1 MVLRRSGRGRRTAV
15 AAVLFIS
22 MYFAVAGETPV
33 KASTPAYIDP
43 TLFAATVPHQMVL
56 GGGYQVQVSLLNNS
70 TQTVEGAVQLTYP
83 EQYFTSDE
91 PVKPF
96 VLSPGDNTLLFFNLI
111 AANPH
116 VGAMNVS
123 ALLFINGTKGFALES
138 TVSTTVDSI
147 QRSQLVN
154 DIPYYALFGVLLV
167 GGLYALALVLR
178 RGRSPGPA
186 LRPSEAG

>member
-1 MVLRRSGRGRRTAV
+1 LGSPSRGRRTTI
-15 AAVLFIS
+15 AAVLFLLI
-22 MYFAVAGETPV
+22 YIAVAGQTPV
-33 KASTPAYIDP
+33 KASTPYIDP
-43 TLFAATVPHQMVL
+43 TLFDATVPHLMVL

-70 TQTVEGAVQLTYP
+70 TRTVEGAVQLVYP

-96 VLSPGDNTLLFFNLI
+96 VLAPGDNTLLAFNLI

-123 ALLFINGTKGFALES
+123 ALLFVNGAKGFALQS

-147 QRSQLVN
+147 QKSQLVN
-154 DIPYYALFGVLLV
+154 DLPYYALIGVFFV
-167 GGLYALALVLR
+167 VGLYALASMLGK
-178 RGRSPGPA
+178 GRSRRLAPKAP
-186 LRPSEAG
+186 